1 MPGWAAQGTQLPMT
15 SFAELPLPIG
25 WAPAGK
31 GPFVGAW
38 AGYWGDVIPHVLLAC
53 EPGPCIYAV
62 GAVPDWQ
69 IPAGSNAF
77 HPTII
82 DGRLVLVSPGLA
94 IDYWLEGAD
103 TLAGR
108 YRSATGGDTWGRF
121 ARVAPEMLR
130 STAEIP
136 HPVWGRAVRI
146 PHVAGSLSALWHPA
160 IEAPARLAVL
170 SHGSSNGV
178 DPRMPISIEGEARW
192 LRARA
197 MLCSSQCG
205 GVAGRPMEPMG
216 RRIAAI
222 WNLVSHEIVRR
233 A

>member
-1 MPGWAAQGTQLPMT
+1 MT